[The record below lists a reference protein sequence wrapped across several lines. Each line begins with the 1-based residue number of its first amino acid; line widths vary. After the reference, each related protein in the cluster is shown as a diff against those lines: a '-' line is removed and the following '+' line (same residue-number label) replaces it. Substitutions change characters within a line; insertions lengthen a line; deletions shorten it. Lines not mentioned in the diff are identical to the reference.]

1 MKLRNPMLLR
11 AITKPG
17 EAQLISITTLAARC
31 AVTPGHL
38 YHLMTGRRE
47 VAPEVAQCISE
58 TINEELSTALF
69 EQSDSK

>member
-17 EAQLISITTLAARC
+17 EAQLISITNLAARC
-31 AVTPGHL
+31 KVTPGHL
-38 YHLMTGRRE
+38 YHLITGRRE

-58 TINEELSTALF
+58 IICKELSTALF
-69 EQSDSK
+69 EQGESK